1 MDVWIFHGW
10 TCQCEGEFLAE
21 EATRADSSGQNLRL
35 LRQNGSGPE
44 HTQIYPEESCKTSL
58 PERNKHPGVCGVFVL
73 NTRSTFEQLNGD
85 TCLFCVTSHPSSKLS
100 TINPKLA
107 ITIHRVIYFGLDWQL
122 VHHVLWCLMRIT
134 PPHSTATL
142 ILLHFIA
149 ILLKGNVHTH
159 IIYIYTYYYI
169 LLHIITYY
177 YILLHSYYNILV
189 TYYYIYYYYNIITYY
204 YHIHIYTYKSLE
216 EIVII
221 LLYHILSHTYYMS
234 YSQNLG

>member
-1 MDVWIFHGW
+1 M
-10 TCQCEGEFLAE
+10 
-21 EATRADSSGQNLRL
+21 
-35 LRQNGSGPE
+35 
-44 HTQIYPEESCKTSL
+44 
-58 PERNKHPGVCGVFVL
+58 
-73 NTRSTFEQLNGD
+73 
-85 TCLFCVTSHPSSKLS
+85 TSHPSSKLS

-177 YILLHSYYNILV
+177 YILLHII
-189 TYYYIYYYYNIITYY
+189 TYYYIVLHIITYYYILLHIITYY

>member
-21 EATRADSSGQNLRL
+21 EATRADSSGTKFEAAQAEWLRSWTYANLSWRKL
-35 LRQNGSGPE
+35 QDVPSWKEQTPRSVW
-44 HTQIYPEESCKTSL
+44 
-58 PERNKHPGVCGVFVL
+58 GVCAKYAF
-73 NTRSTFEQLNGD
+73 NIWTLNGD

-159 IIYIYTYYYI
+159 IIYIYTHIITYYYI

-177 YILLHSYYNILV
+177 YILLHSV
-189 TYYYIYYYYNIITYY
+189 TYYYILLHIITYY
-204 YHIHIYTYKSLE
+204 Y
-216 EIVII
+216 I
-221 LLYHILSHTYYMS
+221 LLHIITTYIS
-234 YSQNLG
+234 THIKALKK